1 MADNRVTSLEQ
12 YRQEYKTEAE
22 NCSVTEV
29 FPGFSNRLNQLMDHT
44 QDLNIPAMDER
55 GRIAYIH
62 KITGHSKP
70 AVSDWLKKDILP
82 RDQTLRGLITF
93 LLRHIPG
100 DHNVLRVE
108 SWVRFG
114 EEATPSP
121 LALNQEETDTESLRP
136 LAAKLIAEAGKTL
149 NLTVSRYD
157 LQGTMEDVTQMLAD
171 YGVSSFEDIQPPMS
185 DLAKYYIQQH
195 LRNS

>member
-1 MADNRVTSLEQ
+1 MATNKVTSLER
-12 YRQEYKTEAE
+12 YREEYKAEAE

-29 FPGFSNRLNQLMDHT
+29 FPGFSERLNLLMDHT
-44 QDLNIPAMDER
+44 EDLNIPAMDER

-100 DHNVLRVE
+100 DYNVLRVE

-114 EEATPSP
+114 DEATPCP
-121 LALNQEETDTESLRP
+121 LSLNKGESDTVSLRP
-136 LAAKLIAEAGKTL
+136 LAAKLIADAGKDLT
-149 NLTVSRYD
+149 LTVSSYD
-157 LQGTMEDVTQMLAD
+157 LQNTMEDVTQMLAD
-171 YGVSSFEDIQPPMS
+171 YGVRSFEDIQQPLR

-195 LRNS
+195 LRDE